1 MKSKILV
8 SFSLLLIIRI
18 SVFSQSQN
26 ILHKVKSEFAPDI
39 RTAIFEIKYDTV
51 SGTLKGKTNITKAK
65 EKLILE
71 FSKARVSFIDSVET
85 LPNKTLSDNRFG
97 IVNVSVANL
106 RTTPNESAELASQ
119 LLLGMPLRLLEKHRG
134 WYRVQSPDQYIGW
147 VDGSTI
153 EVFTQKAFENQT
165 SISKVVYVQTSGFAL
180 SDSLNSNSR
189 IRDLSFGNLI
199 SYKKVGANYTE
210 LILPDGKSGFVKN
223 AEIVD
228 SKLWLKN
235 LNSDIT
241 NIKEITNTFLGIPY
255 LWGGT
260 SYKGVDCS
268 GFTRMA
274 FFSKGLLLPRDAS
287 QQVMLGNEISIEN
300 NFKNLQE
307 GDLLF
312 FGNITTKK
320 VTHVAIWL
328 GDLKFVH
335 SSGMVKINSFDK
347 NDPDF
352 DSYNL
357 ERLIVVKRLS
367 QNLPKLGS
375 NNLYILD

>member
-26 ILHKVKSEFAPDI
+26 ILHKVKSEFAPDS
-39 RTAIFEIKYDTV
+39 RTAIFEIKYDSV

-65 EKLILE
+65 EKLIFE
-71 FSKARVSFIDSVET
+71 FSKASVSFIDSVET

-119 LLLGMPLRLLEKHRG
+119 LLLGMPLRLLEKYRG

-199 SYKKVGANYTE
+199 SYKKVGSNYTE

-223 AEIVD
+223 AEVVD

-241 NIKEITNTFLGIPY
+241 NIKDITNTFLGIPY

-274 FFSKGLLLPRDAS
+274 YFSKGLLLPRDAS

-335 SSGMVKINSFDK
+335 SSGMVKVNSFDK

-367 QNLPKLGS
+367 ENLPKLGS

>member
-1 MKSKILV
+1 MKSKILI
-8 SFSLLLIIRI
+8 SFSLLLLIRI

-26 ILHKVKSEFAPDI
+26 ILYKVKSEFAPDS
-39 RTAIFEIKYDTV
+39 RTAIFEIKYDSV
-51 SGTLKGKTNITKAK
+51 SGTLKGKTNIIKAK
-65 EKLILE
+65 EKLIFE
-71 FSKARVSFIDSVET
+71 FSKASVNLIDSVET

-165 SISKVVYVQTSGFAL
+165 SIPKVVYVQTSGFAL

-189 IRDLSFGNLI
+189 IRDLSFGNLN

-210 LILPDGKSGFVKN
+210 LILPDGKLGFVKN
-223 AEIVD
+223 ADVVD

-274 FFSKGLLLPRDAS
+274 YFSKGLLLPRDAS
-287 QQVMLGNEISIEN
+287 QQVLLGKEISIEN

-312 FGNITTKK
+312 FGNTTTKK

-367 QNLPKLGS
+367 ENLPKLGC